1 MSKKKGFLQYT
12 IWFKDWN
19 TLVGGTQGLK
29 LCPMWWIQF
38 FKPQIINKDMILTRN
53 KKKIHIYMW
62 SFRRIDTVIAIV
74 AGIGV
79 GVLEELIQLLLLSL
93 VSEWEHSYLNWLQQA
108 VPREFLEDL
117 RPTHYYKQLFCYI
130 R

>member
-1 MSKKKGFLQYT
+1 
-12 IWFKDWN
+12 
-19 TLVGGTQGLK
+19 
-29 LCPMWWIQF
+29 
-38 FKPQIINKDMILTRN
+38 
-53 KKKIHIYMW
+53 MW

-93 VSEWEHSYLNWLQQA
+93 VSEWEHSYLNLLQQA